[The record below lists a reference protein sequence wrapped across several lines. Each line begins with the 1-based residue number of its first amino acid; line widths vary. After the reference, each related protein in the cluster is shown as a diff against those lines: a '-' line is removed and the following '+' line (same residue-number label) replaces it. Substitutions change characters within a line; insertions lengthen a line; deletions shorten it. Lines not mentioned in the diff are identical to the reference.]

1 MTLILIGVVNVLLT
15 IRPVRSLSEVG
26 FFLSNLFRQSAP
38 ELYCSRS
45 SPCRPND
52 GSADSPDIHLAA
64 SLCLKGYSYLVHL
77 LVRAAPSP
85 FPAAG
90 AEAGCHVGGRDGNTP
105 LIAQY

>member
-1 MTLILIGVVNVLLT
+1 MTLILIGVVNLLLT

-26 FFLSNLFRQSAP
+26 FFLSNLFRQAAS

-52 GSADSPDIHLAA
+52 GSADSPDIHLAT
-64 SLCLKGYSYLVHL
+64 LMCLKGYSHLVDL

-85 FPAAG
+85 FPAAR
-90 AEAGCHVGGRDGNTP
+90 AEAGCHVGGCDGNTP